1 MQKDRLNALLVIGSS
16 GGHPHGV
23 AATQLWDE
31 LMGKLVAR
39 KPRRKVM
46 AHVAERLRPL
56 WSAERA
62 VSDRVESLRKRQRRR
77 MKVI

>member
-1 MQKDRLNALLVIGSS
+1 
-16 GGHPHGV
+16 
-23 AATQLWDE
+23 
-31 LMGKLVAR
+31 MGKLVAR